1 MTVEAVTFYTVT
13 DSLTRSVLLVFFW
26 VARGEVNSSCFW
38 QKLADIEGGTRK
50 QLFSLVCALVKQE
63 EWKRA
68 EHSNL
73 LLCFKCGM
81 ETQRFES
88 VRDDLKAS
96 ISGSV
101 LENRGKIICCLCSV
115 LCLCLPACFLYLP

>member
-1 MTVEAVTFYTVT
+1 MLTVEAVTFYTVT
-13 DSLTRSVLLVFFW
+13 DGLTRSVLLGFFW
-26 VARGEVNSSCFW
+26 VARGEVNFSCFW

-73 LLCFKCGM
+73 LLCFKCEM
-81 ETQRFES
+81 ETQRF
-88 VRDDLKAS
+88 
-96 ISGSV
+96 
-101 LENRGKIICCLCSV
+101 
-115 LCLCLPACFLYLP
+115 